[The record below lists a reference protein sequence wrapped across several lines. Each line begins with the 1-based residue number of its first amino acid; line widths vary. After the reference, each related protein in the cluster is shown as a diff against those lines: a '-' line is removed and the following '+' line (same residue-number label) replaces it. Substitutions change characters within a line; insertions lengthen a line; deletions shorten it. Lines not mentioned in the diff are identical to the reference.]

1 MNRIFDIASKD
12 LLQILRDRKTFLF
25 LLIMPIAFTLFF
37 GFAFGG
43 FTKSST
49 DNRLPVGYLDQDN
62 GNLSSDLKNL
72 LANSTVIRL
81 DEDPQRSAADLDQL
95 VADEKLAA
103 AIVVPAG
110 YSQSVQD
117 GTPLKLIFIAD
128 PSKPAASTIQGDI
141 LAATNRLMSAVRT
154 AQIVAQTT
162 GDPSTFDSALDEAL
176 AAWQNPP
183 IQMAVTS
190 SAAIKKLN
198 QNVMSMAHTSPGMM
212 LQFAIAGLMTAAAI
226 IVSERKT
233 RSLQR
238 LLTTATSRVHI
249 LLGHYLAIF
258 ALIFGQFVILI
269 TFGQLILKVDY
280 LRIPLATLLVAVAAA
295 ACISALGLLIG
306 VLAKSEE
313 QAIIFVMI
321 PMFILSGLG
330 GAWMPLEYTGATF
343 QSIGHASPV
352 AWAMDGFKNIVA
364 RGLDFNSVLLP
375 AAALTGY
382 AILFFT
388 LAAWRFRASEER

>member
-1 MNRIFDIASKD
+1 MNRIFDIAGKD

-37 GFAFGG
+37 GLAFGG

-62 GNLSSDLKNL
+62 GNLSSDLKSL

-81 DEDPQRSAADLDQL
+81 DEDPARSETDLNQL
-95 VADEKLAA
+95 VSDEKLAA
-103 AIVVPAG
+103 ALIIPAG

-117 GTPLKLIFIAD
+117 GTLLKLIFIAD
-128 PSKPAASTIQGDI
+128 PSKPAASTIESDI
-141 LAATNRLMSAVRT
+141 LAAANRLTSAVRT
-154 AQIVAQTT
+154 AHIVARTT

-183 IQMAVTS
+183 IQMEVTS
-190 SAAIKKLN
+190 SAAIKTLN

-249 LLGHYLAIF
+249 LIGHYLAIF

-295 ACISALGLLIG
+295 ACISAMGLLIG

-313 QAIIFVMI
+313 QATIFVMI
-321 PMFILSGLG
+321 PMFVLSGLG
-330 GAWMPLEYTGATF
+330 GAWMPLEYTGAAF
-343 QSIGHASPV
+343 QSIGHVSPV

-375 AAALTGY
+375 AAALAGY
-382 AILFFT
+382 ALFFFI

>member
-12 LLQILRDRKTFLF
+12 LLQILRDWRTFLF
-25 LLIMPIAFTLFF
+25 LLLMPIAFTFFF

-43 FTKSST
+43 FTKGPT

-62 GNLSSDLKNL
+62 GTISQDLKGL
-72 LANSTVIRL
+72 LSGSTVIRL
-81 DEDPQRSAADLDQL
+81 DEDSQRSMADLDQL
-95 VADEKLAA
+95 VVDEKLAA
-103 AIVVPAG
+103 AVIVPAG
-110 YSQSVQD
+110 YSQSVLD
-117 GTPLKLIFIAD
+117 GAPLKLILIAD
-128 PSKPAASTIQGDI
+128 PSKTASATIQGDI
-141 LAATNRLMSAVRT
+141 LVVVNRLISAVHT
-154 AQIVAQTT
+154 AQIVSRVTNN
-162 GDPSTFDSALDEAL
+162 PSVFTPAMDEAL
-176 AAWQNPP
+176 VAWQNPP
-183 IQMAVTS
+183 IQMSVTS
-190 SAAIKKLN
+190 SAAI
-198 QNVMSMAHTSPGMM
+198 QTQSQTGMSMAHTSPGMM

-249 LLGHYLAIF
+249 LIGHYLAIF

-295 ACISALGLLIG
+295 ACISAMGLLIG
-306 VLAKSEE
+306 VFAKSEE
-313 QAIIFVMI
+313 QTVIFVMI
-321 PMFILSGLG
+321 PMFVLSGLG
-330 GAWMPLEYTGATF
+330 GAWMPLEYTGAAF
-343 QSIGHASPV
+343 QSIGHVSPV

-375 AAALTGY
+375 VAALAGY
-382 AILFFT
+382 ALFFFI